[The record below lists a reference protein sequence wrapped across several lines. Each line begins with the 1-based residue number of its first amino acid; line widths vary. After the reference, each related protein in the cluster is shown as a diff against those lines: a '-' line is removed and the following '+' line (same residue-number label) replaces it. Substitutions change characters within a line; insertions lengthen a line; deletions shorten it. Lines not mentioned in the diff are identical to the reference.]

1 MLSFRILPAVLSMFC
16 LLTAARAGIDW
27 KAESPRDEIR
37 PEFKFENDQSLV
49 IRADN
54 RDGLNGWWT
63 ADLPVESGMTYRFSV
78 RRRVAGMTAE
88 QARRAATVRIIWLSS
103 EGKNVTRDE
112 PSQATYQPGSCPRAE
127 PEFPADVRTE
137 DNWTWVEGTY
147 HVPQEATTAHVELHF
162 RWGPPQS
169 QIEWRDVRL
178 QQIPTPQPRTV
189 QLATIHFQPRGGKTP
204 QEKREKFAPLIEQ
217 AAGQGADLI
226 VLPET
231 LTFFGTGLTYV
242 ECAEPVPGPSTEYF
256 GRLAEQHRTHIVAG
270 LLERDKHLVYNVAV
284 LLGPDGKIIGKYRK
298 VTLPRGEIEGGITPG
313 SEYPVFET
321 SFGKVGM
328 MICYDGFFPEVAREL
343 TKNGA
348 EVIAWPVWGC
358 NPMLGAA
365 RACENHVYVVSSTY
379 TDVSSDWMITG
390 IYGRD
395 GKVLSQ
401 AKEWG
406 SVALLEVDLNQP
418 LYWHSLGDFQAA
430 NRKAPPA
437 CSGGIAGSRSLSG
450 TNDTQRPHDWDRR
463 IHDRLRPRRCRLLG
477 QGSGCRG
484 AHSAGSA
491 APDGSVVCRWQEPT
505 AQSSPGFASICSDR
519 SETSTATWM

>member
-1 MLSFRILPAVLSMFC
+1 MLPIVLNLSC
-16 LLTAARAGIDW
+16 LLTVAEAGIDW

-37 PEFKFENDQSLV
+37 PEFKSDGDHGLI
-49 IRADN
+49 IRTDE
-54 RDGLNGWWT
+54 REGLNGWWT
-63 ADLPVESGMTYRFSV
+63 ADLPVESGKNYQFSV
-78 RRRVAGMTAE
+78 RRRVTAMNAD
-88 QARRAATVRIIWLSS
+88 QARRTATVRIIWLNS
-103 EGKNVTRDE
+103 EGQNVTRDQ
-112 PSQATYQPGSCPRAE
+112 PSFATYRSGSRPQAA
-127 PEFPADVRTE
+127 PEFPADGQTE
-137 DNWTWVEGTY
+137 GDWTSVEGTY
-147 HVPQEATTAHVELHF
+147 HVPQEATTARVELHS
-162 RWGPPQS
+162 RWGPPHS
-169 QIEWRDVRL
+169 QIEWRDVKL
-178 QQIPTPQPRTV
+178 KQIPPPQPRSV
-189 QLATIHFQPRGGKTP
+189 RLATIHLQPRAGKTP
-204 QEKREKFAPLIEQ
+204 QEKREQFAPLIED

-242 ECAEPVPGPSTEYF
+242 DCAESIPGPSTDYF
-256 GRLAEQHRTHIVAG
+256 GQMAAQHETHIVAG

-284 LLGPDGKIIGKYRK
+284 LLGPDGNIIGKYRK

-313 SEYPVFET
+313 NDYPVFET

-395 GKVLSQ
+395 GQVMSQ

-406 SVALLEVDLNQP
+406 TVAHTDVDLNTP
-418 LYWHSLGDFQAA
+418 LYWHSLGDFKAQIERHRPTVPAKQA
-430 NRKAPPA
+430 
-437 CSGGIAGSRSLSG
+437 G
-450 TNDTQRPHDWDRR
+450 
-463 IHDRLRPRRCRLLG
+463 
-477 QGSGCRG
+477 
-484 AHSAGSA
+484 
-491 APDGSVVCRWQEPT
+491 E
-505 AQSSPGFASICSDR
+505 
-519 SETSTATWM
+519 